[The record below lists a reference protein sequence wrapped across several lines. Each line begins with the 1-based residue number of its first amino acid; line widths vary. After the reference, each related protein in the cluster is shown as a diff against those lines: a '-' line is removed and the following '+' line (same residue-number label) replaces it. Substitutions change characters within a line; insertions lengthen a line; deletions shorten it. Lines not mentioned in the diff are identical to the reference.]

1 MSSEIDLLV
10 SFVCEAKPKNIEGK
24 HTTPAWLGRVPKEDV
39 PAVLR
44 FLHAQ
49 GIRPRAIYRD
59 KSGKNRYAK
68 GNTFVSGWAHKENAT
83 HADIYEQPP
92 GGRPVHRDAHEYP
105 SNDNVGGYKLMADSA
120 RLRQIKGALNGKKTN
135 DPEILKMLASKP
147 DWAYTYATKALKAR
161 WPEVEE
167 TIAKSNQK
175 DGYLKR
181 FPEAKREWTMRGWLD
196 WLDP

>member
-1 MSSEIDLLV
+1 MSSDIDLLV

-44 FLHAQ
+44 FLQAQ
-49 GIRPRAIYRD
+49 GVRTRAIYRD
-59 KSGKNRYAK
+59 KSGQNRYAK
-68 GNTFVSGWAHKENAT
+68 GDTNTSGSHISKWVSGWAHKEHAT

-92 GGRPVHRDAHEYP
+92 GEFSSRDY
-105 SNDNVGGYKLMADSA
+105 VGGYNLMADSA
-120 RLRQIKGALNGKKTN
+120 RLRQLKGALNGKKTN

-147 DWAYTYATKALKAR
+147 VWAYTYATKALKAR

-167 TIAKSNQK
+167 TIAKSNLK
-175 DGYLKR
+175 DQYLMR